1 MVGRCCSHA
10 RFKQRHVGFFF
21 ALIYLHLHIHIA
33 DIIHLYAYTHAYMTL
48 HGFIHSF
55 IHTYLPTH
63 TFIHIHTKVPPTEN
77 PTTAMERRGNHLLK
91 LAVQPFS
98 TFPSP
103 RTNDPSWLSV
113 GCAGRGETS
122 TVQLFSVPWIQK
134 FKKETATWTL
144 AARHV
149 WTNPNIVFTVV
160 GIIKTASIQRH
171 GMMLKKYKSKK
182 SNEQSKNSA
191 PKSQYQKKSKN
202 QTQKPISQKNQ
213 KINWKNTYFLFH
225 FDFILI
231 FCFFYLFFGA
241 DFILIIFWLFLF
253 FWVDFFWLFLLIFWF
268 VFWSWFFWLFLII
281 FVDFSDFLIIFCL
294 FLILVFGVDFFD
306 FKYNYFWCFFFK
318 TAFSDQAAIIMVLFL
333 SRL

>member
-1 MVGRCCSHA
+1 
-10 RFKQRHVGFFF
+10 
-21 ALIYLHLHIHIA
+21 
-33 DIIHLYAYTHAYMTL
+33 
-48 HGFIHSF
+48 
-55 IHTYLPTH
+55 
-63 TFIHIHTKVPPTEN
+63 
-77 PTTAMERRGNHLLK
+77 MERRGNHLLK

-103 RTNDPSWLSV
+103 RANDPSWLSV

-171 GMMLKKYKSKK
+171 GMMLKKYNSKK
-182 SNEQSKNSA
+182 SNEQSKESA
-191 PKSQYQKKSKN
+191 PKNQYQKKSKN

-225 FDFILI
+225 FDFFLICLLELILFWLFFDY
-231 FCFFYLFFGA
+231 FCFFELT
-241 DFILIIFWLFLF
+241 
-253 FWVDFFWLFLLIFWF
+253 
-268 VFWSWFFWLFLII
+268 FLII
-281 FVDFSDFLIIFCL
+281 FAYFLICFLELIFLTIFDYFCRFFWFFDHFCL